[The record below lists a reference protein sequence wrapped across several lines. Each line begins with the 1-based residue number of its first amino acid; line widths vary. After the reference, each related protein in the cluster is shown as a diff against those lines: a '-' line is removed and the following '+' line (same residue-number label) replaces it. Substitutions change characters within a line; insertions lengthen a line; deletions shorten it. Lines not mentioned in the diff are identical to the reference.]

1 MLTING
7 DYNYIAYMFSDQFNV
22 SFKISKFSGNN
33 KLPKILYRK
42 EFGGGCI
49 LKTIDKVMD
58 YMDGTINVVRS
69 YFDKGKS
76 SRRDEFLFQIDAI
89 REAYINA
96 IIHNDWSTK
105 TGPSIFLFNNHLEIF
120 SYGSPL
126 KVQSKKDF
134 LKGKS
139 KPINPDLTN
148 VFMKFDK
155 YEASGKGV
163 STILQSYSDE
173 VFEFG
178 DNDDNFME
186 NIPKMDFADE

>member
-1 MLTING
+1 M
-7 DYNYIAYMFSDQFNV
+7 
-22 SFKISKFSGNN
+22 
-33 KLPKILYRK
+33 
-42 EFGGGCI
+42 
-49 LKTIDKVMD
+49 
-58 YMDGTINVVRS
+58 
-69 YFDKGKS
+69 
-76 SRRDEFLFQIDAI
+76 FQIDAI

-134 LKGKS
+134 LKSKS

-178 DNDDNFME
+178 DNDDNFTVSIPYNPLAINETTQHNLSEILSE
-186 NIPKMDFADE
+186 NLSEKEKLILEAIINNNYIKADELASRYRLTRQTINYYIKKLKDKSLIERVDGDKGGH